1 MPVVNVDENSI
12 IGYHFHIYYYPNDP
26 LDEIAIDN
34 LFRHAKDQWGSE
46 LRIVMWKQIIGPHTL
61 PFFEIDIVGKDLI
74 QKHFTQVLNW
84 VMIHCGGY
92 GNGSGEKGRPVLLHP
107 VLRMIPIKC
116 KLIPFTVCGWE
127 EELLL

>member
-1 MPVVNVDENSI
+1 MSHNPK
-12 IGYHFHIYYYPNDP
+12 
-26 LDEIAIDN
+26 
-34 LFRHAKDQWGSE
+34 FR
-46 LRIVMWKQIIGPHTL
+46 
-61 PFFEIDIVGKDLI
+61 DIVGKDLI